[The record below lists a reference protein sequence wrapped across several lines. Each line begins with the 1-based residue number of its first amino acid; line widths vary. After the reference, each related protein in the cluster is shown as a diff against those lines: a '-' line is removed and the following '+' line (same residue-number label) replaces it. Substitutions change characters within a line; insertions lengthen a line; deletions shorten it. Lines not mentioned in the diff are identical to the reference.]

1 LSTSVADATGAAAS
15 GGQNVS
21 EYIIHHLVNSDSWHP
36 VPGVGIP
43 LMGDVSLFGIDMGLS
58 LHSLM
63 LIIAACVVF
72 LLFGVLYKKQSSRAP
87 SGITNMLEILVLFV
101 RDEICI
107 NYMGEKDGRK
117 LAPFFLNFFFLVLVM
132 NLMGLIPIFSTA
144 TANINVTLGLSL
156 ITLTMMIIG
165 GFVKHGPVGFFHLF
179 LPPGVPKPIYVIL
192 FPIEIMGLFIKPFA
206 LTMRLFAN
214 MLGGHIVIF
223 SLLGLIISFGWAGL
237 PALGLAL
244 FIFFL
249 ELLVAFIQAYVFT
262 MLSAMFVGS
271 MLHPSH

>member
-1 LSTSVADATGAAAS
+1 LSSADSVSS
-15 GGQNVS
+15 GGQDVS

-36 VPGVGIP
+36 LPGIGVP
-43 LMGDVSLFGIDMGLS
+43 LFGDIHLFGIDIGLT
-58 LHSLM
+58 LHGLM
-63 LIIAACVVF
+63 LMIAGGIVYF
-72 LLFGVLYKKQSSRAP
+72 LFGFLYKKHSNRAP
-87 SGITNMLEILVLFV
+87 SGVTNMLEVLVLFV

-107 NYMGEKDGRK
+107 NYLGEGDGKR

-132 NLMGLIPIFSTA
+132 NLMGLIPVFATA
-144 TANINVTLGLSL
+144 TANINVTMGLAL
-156 ITLTMMIIG
+156 ITLTMMVVG
-165 GFVKHGPVGFFHLF
+165 GVVKNGVVGFIHIF
-179 LPPGVPKPIYVIL
+179 LPPGVPKPIYVVL
-192 FPIEIMGLFIKPFA
+192 FPIEVMGLFIKPFA

-223 SLLGLIISFGWAGL
+223 SLLGLIITFGWFGL

-271 MLHPSH
+271 MMHPSH